1 MLARTWKEHAHVF
14 NSAKNLTVTWCKFCK
29 TALGLEFVH
38 IQRILMDK
46 DILFS
51 LWSKYTSTIW
61 VQSVNWKYSNVQIHV
76 LHVLPWLQCIPYL
89 LNDKDETAGHTASAP
104 PRVFTKTLPSCSE
117 LPAWANTVAMRL
129 LKQLNYKLD
138 NTNPG
143 TLEVVGYLGD
153 TIFLT
158 VFVARHLCIVAG
170 GVASVVLLLATK
182 TTEQRV

>member
-1 MLARTWKEHAHVF
+1 
-14 NSAKNLTVTWCKFCK
+14 
-29 TALGLEFVH
+29 
-38 IQRILMDK
+38 
-46 DILFS
+46 
-51 LWSKYTSTIW
+51 
-61 VQSVNWKYSNVQIHV
+61 
-76 LHVLPWLQCIPYL
+76 
-89 LNDKDETAGHTASAP
+89 
-104 PRVFTKTLPSCSE
+104 
-117 LPAWANTVAMRL
+117 MRL